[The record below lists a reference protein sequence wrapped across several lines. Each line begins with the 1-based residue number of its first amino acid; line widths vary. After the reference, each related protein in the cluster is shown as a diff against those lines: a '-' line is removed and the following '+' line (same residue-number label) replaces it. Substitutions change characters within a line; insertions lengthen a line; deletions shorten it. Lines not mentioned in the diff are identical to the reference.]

1 VVWSPI
7 YPEQESP
14 WLVGISDNKNHVEQ
28 MASCPGFTLSSQD
41 MFGHV
46 FLSIENAVVLAAHI
60 ANGFDDDV
68 FAIIISDCA
77 QP

>member
-7 YPEQESP
+7 YPELLPSP

-28 MASCPGFTLSSQD
+28 MASCPGFTL
-41 MFGHV
+41 FGHV
-46 FLSIENAVVLAAHI
+46 FLSIENAVVLAANI